1 MASDLIDGRTES
13 KEFLVPTSI
22 ELERLIHMEIEDCLA
37 TDEDQ
42 QNKEFAHLL
51 NEGSSLE

>member
-1 MASDLIDGRTES
+1 MESDLINGRTEI
-13 KEFLVPTSI
+13 KEFLVPTCI
-22 ELERLIHMEIEDCLA
+22 ELERLIHMDTEDCLA

-51 NEGSSLE
+51 NQGSFLE

>member
-1 MASDLIDGRTES
+1 MASDLIDGRTEV

-22 ELERLIHMEIEDCLA
+22 ELERLIHMEIEDCPA

-51 NEGSSLE
+51 NQGSSLE